1 MIESRA
7 HATLA
12 VQSTASVPERVRAFA
27 GSQPPGKPFTVR
39 ELVGLGP
46 RAAVDQ
52 ALTRLVKSGELERPA
67 RGVYVRPRLSA
78 ALGRPV
84 PPSPEEVVAAIAQS
98 SGEVLAPHGAEAA
111 RRLGLSTQVPMTTV
125 YATSGRSRRVRVGNR
140 EVILRHAAPRSLALA
155 GRPAGDALAALRYLG
170 AREVTTDTIRQVERR
185 IGPAE
190 TAVLRRSVALMPGW
204 LSELMQRTQEAA

>member
-1 MIESRA
+1 MTESQGHTALAA
-7 HATLA
+7 H
-12 VQSTASVPERVRAFA
+12 SGASVPERVRAFA
-27 GSQPPGKPFTVR
+27 AERAPGKPFTVR
-39 ELVGLGP
+39 DLVGLGP
-46 RAAVDQ
+46 RTAVDQ

-67 RGVYVRPRLSA
+67 RGVYVRPRVSA

-111 RRLGLSTQVPMTTV
+111 RRLGLSTQVPTTTV

-140 EVILRHAAPRSLALA
+140 EVVLRHAAPRSLALA

-170 AREVTTDTIRQVERR
+170 PREVTADLIWQVEQG
-185 IGPAE
+185 IGPVE
-190 TAVLRRSVALMPGW
+190 TAVLRGSAALMPGW
-204 LSELMQRTQEAA
+204 LSELMQRTRETA